1 MPTRR
6 PKRQLTRKKKHK
18 ETLVLDPGLVSA
30 SSEANI
36 LSQNVD
42 FEDGTP
48 DPKDPSYSPGP
59 LNECSPSITPPPAVP
74 RKCAPS
80 AVSLDSDVESDRP
93 ASKKLKK
100 KSVKK
105 PVEVDPAAHKLILYI
120 PRAELDGANQCT
132 LLTHAAPFD
141 EALDVI
147 HETIRCAD
155 VGKKLALTY
164 KLSNALKLTQATS
177 LRSEDNWTGCLDE
190 VTSAEGEKKKLISVN
205 IFVTDQYL
213 ASLRA
218 KLGVKASGTTKGK
231 GKGKKLPILD
241 LEHAESGDDN
251 FDDGVGIMEKE
262 KNFLA
267 ELQAKYSRCQLCGP
281 EKACKVDING
291 NHTKLSTN
299 QLRTRHAWRHS
310 FDTTND
316 QLSGKFFKNSKP
328 DPAASASA
336 FMAQPPFPFPAYMG
350 MMPFPMPDMQPFG
363 NLSTPVTPTPHPKAP
378 RASTSKR
385 SPALPSS
392 DPPDMGAVNPYP
404 DISEFLHQLDGYQP
418 RRHLLDSIPR
428 FEELDFYNID
438 EIAKLGT
445 AEKLSSVAG
454 ISLGNSTY
462 ILEQVR
468 GEMKRVNR
476 ARRDLVV

>member
-1 MPTRR
+1 MSVLLRSLPLLLFPGSVP
-6 PKRQLTRKKKHK
+6 PK
-18 ETLVLDPGLVSA
+18 P
-30 SSEANI
+30 
-36 LSQNVD
+36 
-42 FEDGTP
+42 
-48 DPKDPSYSPGP
+48 
-59 LNECSPSITPPPAVP
+59 
-74 RKCAPS
+74 
-80 AVSLDSDVESDRP
+80 
-93 ASKKLKK
+93 KK

-120 PRAELDGANQCT
+120 PRAELDGTNQRT
-132 LLTHAAPFD
+132 LLTHATPFD

-147 HETIRCAD
+147 HETIGCAD
-155 VGKKLALTY
+155 VGKKPALTY
-164 KLSNALKLTQATS
+164 KLSNALKSTQATS
-177 LRSEDNWTGCLDE
+177 LRSEDDWTGCLDE
-190 VTSAEGEKKKLISVN
+190 VTSAEGEKKKSISVN

-231 GKGKKLPILD
+231 GKGKKLLILD
-241 LEHAESGDDN
+241 LEHAESGDDD

-291 NHTKLSTN
+291 NHTKLSNN
-299 QLRTRHAWRHS
+299 QLRAWSNSLALGTRGVTLS
-310 FDTTND
+310 TPPND
-316 QLSGKFFKNSKP
+316 QLFGKFFKNSKP

-350 MMPFPMPDMQPFG
+350 MNPYGMMPFPMPGMQPFG

-404 DISEFLHQLDGYQP
+404 DINEFLHQLDGYQP

-445 AEKLSSVAG
+445 AEKLSSVAR

-468 GEMKRVNR
+468 GEMKRVDR
-476 ARRDLVV
+476 ARGDLVV